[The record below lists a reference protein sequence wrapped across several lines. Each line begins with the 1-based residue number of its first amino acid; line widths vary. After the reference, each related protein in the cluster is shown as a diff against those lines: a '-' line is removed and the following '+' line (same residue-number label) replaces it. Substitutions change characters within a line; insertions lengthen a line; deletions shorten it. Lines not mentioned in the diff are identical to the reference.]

1 MISTIEKVLFLKD
14 VDLFSQIPGE
24 DLSQVAQIAKEI
36 YFEQDRQ
43 IIKQG
48 EVGDCLYLI
57 IEGEV
62 KVLSGDQEIARLGE
76 KESVGEMSILDAEP
90 RSASVF
96 AVTDVVLLEI
106 KQEDFYEMISERPE
120 IAQGVI
126 KVLTRRLRVT
136 QPSKGAKHV

>member
-1 MISTIEKVLFLKD
+1 MISTIEKVLFLKG

-24 DLSQVAQIAKEI
+24 DLAQVARIAKEL
-36 YFEQDRQ
+36 YFEQGSQ

-48 EVGDCLYLI
+48 DVGDCLYLI

-62 KVLSGDQEIARLGE
+62 KVSADEQEIARLGE

-96 AVTDVVLLEI
+96 AASDVVLLEI
-106 KQEDFYEMISERPE
+106 KQEAFYEMISERSE

-126 KVLTRRLRVT
+126 KVLTRRLRAN
-136 QPSKGAKHV
+136 Q

>member
-1 MISTIEKVLFLKD
+1 MISTIEKVLFLKG

-24 DLSQVAQIAKEI
+24 DLAQVAQIAKEL
-36 YFEQDRQ
+36 YFEQGTQ

-48 EVGDCLYLI
+48 DVGNCLYLI
-57 IEGEV
+57 IEGKV
-62 KVLSGDQEIARLGE
+62 KVLADEQEIARLGE

-96 AVTDVVLLEI
+96 ADSDVVLLEI

-120 IAQGVI
+120 IAQGII
-126 KVLTRRLRVT
+126 KVLTRRLRAN
-136 QPSKGAKHV
+136 Q

>member
-1 MISTIEKVLFLKD
+1 MISTIEKVLFLKG

-24 DLSQVAQIAKEI
+24 DLAQVARIAKEL
-36 YFEQDRQ
+36 YFEQDSQ
-43 IIKQG
+43 IIEQG
-48 EVGDCLYLI
+48 DVGDCLYLI

-62 KVLSGDQEIARLGE
+62 KVLADDQEIARLGE

-96 AVTDVVLLEI
+96 AATDVVLLEI

-126 KVLTRRLRVT
+126 KVLTRRLRSYHST
-136 QPSKGAKHV
+136 ERS

>member
-1 MISTIEKVLFLKD
+1 MISTIEKVLFLKG

-24 DLSQVAQIAKEI
+24 DLAQVAQIAKEL
-36 YFEQDRQ
+36 YFEKGSQ

-48 EVGDCLYLI
+48 DVGDCLYLI

-62 KVLSGDQEIARLGE
+62 RVLSDDQEIARLGD

-90 RSASVF
+90 RSASVL
-96 AVTDVVLLEI
+96 AASDVVLLEI
-106 KQEDFYEMISERPE
+106 KQDDFYEMISERPE

-126 KVLTRRLRVT
+126 KVLTRRLRGNHST
-136 QPSKGAKHV
+136 ER

>member
-1 MISTIEKVLFLKD
+1 MISAIEKVLFLKG

-24 DLSQVAQIAKEI
+24 DLAQVAQIAEEI
-36 YFEQDRQ
+36 YFEQGQQ

-48 EVGDCLYLI
+48 DVGDCLYLI

-62 KVLSGDQEIARLGE
+62 QVSADDKLIARLGE
-76 KESVGEMSILDAEP
+76 KECVGEMSILDAEP

-96 AVTDVVLLEI
+96 AISDVILLRI
-106 KQEDFYEMISERPE
+106 QQEDFYEMISERPE

-126 KVLTRRLRVT
+126 KVLTRRLRGYHST
-136 QPSKGAKHV
+136 ER

>member
-1 MISTIEKVLFLKD
+1 MISTIEKVLFLKR
-14 VDLFSQIPGE
+14 VDLFRQIPGE
-24 DLSQVAQIAKEI
+24 DLAQVAQIAKEV
-36 YFEQDRQ
+36 YFEQGQQ

-48 EVGDCLYLI
+48 DVGDCLYLI

-62 KVLSGDQEIARLGE
+62 KVLSDDKEITRFGE

-96 AVTDVVLLEI
+96 AVSDVVLLKI

-126 KVLTRRLRVT
+126 KVLTRRLRRN
-136 QPSKGAKHV
+136 SKSEKR